1 MKRRAPTT
9 PLEFGLKSRGRSSQ
23 IPAHSAY
30 PKRLCPNHK
39 QTAWYLII
47 TLAYATNASCISGT
61 PILRPRAQRP
71 FDVYSLLLVRGGG
84 RGTARINIE
93 SEKKRP
99 DFEEAAEEESDLVE
113 SEQNDDTAK
122 SSLDLPSR
130 HSFPLSH
137 LFRINEDVKR
147 AASEDGDK
155 LFSTVPSSSR
165 NNRGGALVKPIPK
178 PIPAPRRFQW
188 FLPLDNR
195 RVSPSSSRLLT
206 DEIDS
211 AHSNPPFLG
220 FSSIVSRLGWGST
233 WTQTLEENDV
243 AQSESESAFEGEDPA
258 LDSLAKTQSSET
270 VHVIEISSISH
281 TQRESDQHSTQ
292 RAGRRK
298 HKSKKHREEAPSES
312 IDGDASPTIASTVLI
327 NGTGNEVPPSESLDQ
342 PNVDLSPSSDVDNSD
357 SSTLSEEPENPFI
370 SSGLVSSRRR
380 GGFNVD
386 LAKFVAF

>member
-23 IPAHSAY
+23 LPAHSAY
-30 PKRLCPNHK
+30 PKRLCPNYK
-39 QTAWYLII
+39 KTVWYLMI

-61 PILRPRAQRP
+61 PILRPQMHRP
-71 FDVYSLLLVRGGG
+71 ADAYSLLLVRGGG
-84 RGTARINIE
+84 RGTARINID

-99 DFEEAAEEESDLVE
+99 YFEEEPEESALLE
-113 SEQNDDTAK
+113 SEQRDDTAK
-122 SSLDLPSR
+122 SSLDLPSHHR
-130 HSFPLSH
+130 FPLSH

-206 DEIDS
+206 DEVDS

-233 WTQTLEENDV
+233 WTQTLEENDI
-243 AQSESESAFEGEDPA
+243 AQNESESAFEGEDPA
-258 LDSLAKTQSSET
+258 LDARAQTQSSET
-270 VHVIEISSISH
+270 VQVIEISSISH
-281 TQRESDQHSTQ
+281 TQRESDQHSIQ
-292 RAGRRK
+292 RAGKRK
-298 HKSKKHREEAPSES
+298 HKSKKRREEAPSES

-357 SSTLSEEPENPFI
+357 NSTLSEEPENPFI